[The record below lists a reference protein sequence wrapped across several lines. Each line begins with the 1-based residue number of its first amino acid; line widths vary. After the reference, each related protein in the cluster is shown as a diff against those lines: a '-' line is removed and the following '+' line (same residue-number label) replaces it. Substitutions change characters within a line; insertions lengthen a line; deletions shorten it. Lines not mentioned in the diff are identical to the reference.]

1 MKENNLK
8 RLVYLGFVLMLAA
21 YVIMIGLVVTNNII
35 PDFVEH
41 MFSGAMA
48 IIFIASIL
56 RARLKMKKD

>member
-1 MKENNLK
+1 MKENYLK
-8 RLVYLGFVLMLAA
+8 RLVYLGFVLMLVA

-35 PDFVEH
+35 PDFVQY

-56 RARLKMKKD
+56 RSRLKIKKD